1 MRSGSIVEKGAME
14 TPLDDD
20 DDAAWA
26 GVEVTS
32 MMAVELRIEHVY
44 GLPAEGGKKSNKN
57 KLISVY
63 TRVIISGFVEV

>member
-14 TPLDDD
+14 TPLDDEV

-44 GLPAEGGKKSNKN
+44 RLPAEGKRKQK
-57 KLISVY
+57 
-63 TRVIISGFVEV
+63 TR